1 SPRTWPRVALVITAI
16 VGVVLGAAALVV
28 ALTRPTVRESAT
40 PNTNPS
46 PFTPAETASAHRKL
60 CDIYRLAARQV
71 QIEINGDN
79 PALASAAGV
88 NAAVMLE
95 HAVGQAPELA
105 PSDHEAALALAE
117 AYTSTNA
124 MGSYLQFN
132 DPALQAAISDVNVK
146 DSRMKALCSGG

>member
-1 SPRTWPRVALVITAI
+1 M
-16 VGVVLGAAALVV
+16 
-28 ALTRPTVRESAT
+28 
-40 PNTNPS
+40 
-46 PFTPAETASAHRKL
+46 
-60 CDIYRLAARQV
+60 
-71 QIEINGDN
+71 
-79 PALASAAGV
+79 
-88 NAAVMLE
+88 MLE

-105 PSDHEAALALAE
+105 PSDREAALALAE

>member
-1 SPRTWPRVALVITAI
+1 M
-16 VGVVLGAAALVV
+16 LGAAALVV
-28 ALTRPTVRESAT
+28 ALTRPGNAGSAP

-60 CDIYRLAARQV
+60 CDIYGLAARQV
-71 QIEINGDN
+71 QIETNGDN

-95 HAVGQAPELA
+95 QAVSQAPALA
-105 PSDHEAALALAE
+105 PGDRDAALALAE

-146 DSRMKALCSGG
+146 DARMKALCSGG